1 MIGFNMDYINE
12 YADEEER
19 AILSDDDDDQY
30 LEKK

>member
-12 YADEEER
+12 YVDEEER
-19 AILSDDDDDQY
+19 AILSDDGDDQY